1 MKKAFLTS
9 LSVVCSLLVPQ
20 IAGQERKGDDPYD
33 FFPPELVLVH
43 QEGISLSDG
52 QREEIMDAIHETQ
65 EASPGLQRE
74 VQEAARDLSKLLKA
88 VQPDVE
94 AALAQFDELQAAE
107 AKVKRQ
113 QFELMLRIK
122 TVLNA
127 EQQKE
132 LNVLKQ
138 RGPAQFPPESVQ
150 KKLDEI
156 QSEVQ
161 KWVNDERDPAAIA
174 EMMQEFSPLIQE
186 GKLKEAHALLDR
198 VLKKVH
204 EKK

>member
-1 MKKAFLTS
+1 MKKALLSS
-9 LSVVCSLLVPQ
+9 LSVVCWLLVPQ
-20 IAGQERKGDDPYD
+20 IAAQERKGDDPFANE

-43 QEGISLSDG
+43 QEAISLSDG

-94 AALAQFDELQAAE
+94 AALAQFDELQACE

-132 LNVLKQ
+132 LNVLK
-138 RGPAQFPPESVQ
+138 
-150 KKLDEI
+150 
-156 QSEVQ
+156 
-161 KWVNDERDPAAIA
+161 
-174 EMMQEFSPLIQE
+174 
-186 GKLKEAHALLDR
+186 
-198 VLKKVH
+198 
-204 EKK
+204 

>member
-1 MKKAFLTS
+1 MKKALLAS

-20 IAGQERKGDDPYD
+20 IAAQERKVDDPYD

-43 QEGISLSDG
+43 QEAINLSNG
-52 QREEIMDAIHETQ
+52 QREEIMDAIHEMQ
-65 EASPGLQRE
+65 EASPGLQGE

-88 VQPDVE
+88 ERPDVE
-94 AALAQFDELQAAE
+94 AALAQFDELQASE
-107 AKVKRQ
+107 AKVKRR

-122 TVLNA
+122 TVLNG

-132 LNVLKQ
+132 LNLLKQ

-161 KWVNDERDPAAIA
+161 KWVSDGRDPAAIS
-174 EMMQEFSPLIQE
+174 EMMQEFSPLIHE

-204 EKK
+204 EEK

>member
-1 MKKAFLTS
+1 
-9 LSVVCSLLVPQ
+9 
-20 IAGQERKGDDPYD
+20 
-33 FFPPELVLVH
+33 LVLVH
-43 QEGISLSDG
+43 QEAIALSDA
-52 QREEIMDAIHETQ
+52 QRQEIMDAIHAVQ
-65 EASPGLQRE
+65 EGSPGLQRE
-74 VQEAARDLSKLLKA
+74 VQDAARDLSKLLKTEK
-88 VQPDVE
+88 PDVE
-94 AALAQFDELQAAE
+94 AALAQFDGLQAAE

-161 KWVNDERDPAAIA
+161 KWVGDGRDPAPIS
-174 EMMQEFSPLIQE
+174 EMMQAFSPLIQE

-198 VLKKVH
+198 VLEKVH
-204 EKK
+204 EEK